1 MKKRPVIGVTVTV
14 LVLSVIIGIA
24 TLPDE
29 VLIHSSAIQSSQTTP
44 TDNPTNA
51 ALKES
56 QDIISNAIAQQKMDD
71 AKAEID
77 TLKKEMKK
85 LQNDLVKL
93 KTESQVPDQT
103 LQTTEDK
110 DMQPTDDSQNTEGKV
125 IKINIRDGVGAKQR

>member
-29 VLIHSSAIQSSQTTP
+29 VLIDSSAIQSSQTTP

>member
-29 VLIHSSAIQSSQTTP
+29 VLIDSSAIESSQTVP
-44 TDNPTNA
+44 GDNPTNA

-93 KTESQVPDQT
+93 KTESPGPDQT
-103 LQTTEDK
+103 LETTEAK

-125 IKINIRDGVGAKQR
+125 IKISIRDGVGAKMR